1 VFIVVIILYSRLFQ
15 FLRRPD
21 TISVSESARDTAEL
35 ATRNFLQKQE
45 AKQKQNRPAATGFW
59 GRMAGSV
66 GLQQS
71 GHGMQELKDSV
82 PPWELLHINTAGLN
96 LETMEVPATAPT
108 TGEEKPPQRVPLSW
122 KIPSD
127 DNARSDRIPT
137 ASTLVG
143 SEHGIVVHDYDTQK
157 PASIAEGAGE
167 VIALPSL
174 GRNPDSTPQYSLDP
188 TGPPSP
194 LQLNDKLPE
203 SNSAGP
209 RHVVA
214 LKEHSEK
221 SDHEDNGSKD
231 EQEGEGPMEHTLRDF
246 FQANPASDNDTSQT
260 AGFDIR
266 AEESAAAYFNRQ
278 ASLLMLYFPLAYM
291 FIFAF
296 SMVRLLYDMITSK
309 PNAGLTI
316 ASLWFVLSAGLVD
329 ALVYV
334 SALCLTGSDPAVN

>member
-1 VFIVVIILYSRLFQ
+1 MVIILYSRLFQ

-35 ATRNFLQKQE
+35 GTRGFLQNQE
-45 AKQKQNRPAATGFW
+45 AKQRQNRSAATVFW
-59 GRMAGSV
+59 GKIRESV

-71 GHGMQELKDSV
+71 GRGMQELKEPV

-96 LETMEVPATAPT
+96 LETMEVPATAPSS
-108 TGEEKPPQRVPLSW
+108 GEEKPPQRVPLSW

-137 ASTLVG
+137 VSTLVG
-143 SEHGIVVHDYDTQK
+143 SEQGIAIHDHDTRK
-157 PASIAEGAGE
+157 PTSKAEEAGE
-167 VIALPSL
+167 VITLPTL
-174 GRNPDSTPQYSLDP
+174 ARNPDSSSRHSLDRYP

-194 LQLNDKLPE
+194 LQINDEIPA
-203 SNSAGP
+203 SNNAGP
-209 RHVVA
+209 RYVA
-214 LKEHSEK
+214 ASKEDSEK
-221 SDHEDNGSKD
+221 SDLEANGSKD
-231 EQEGEGPMEHTLRDF
+231 EQEGEGPMDHTLRDF
-246 FQANPASDNDTSQT
+246 FQANPASDNDASQT
-260 AGFDIR
+260 AGSDIR

-334 SALCLTGSDPAVN
+334 SAICLTGCDPAVN